1 MPPAH
6 ADLPPERVDAGPV
19 VLRRIRSTDAGAVA
33 AAVAG
38 SLDHLRPWMPWATPD
53 SADRRSQLARVAEAD
68 EMWESGISYIYSVLT
83 ADHGTLVGEIGLHR
97 RGGDVIEPEG
107 RGAAWTDERGTSEER
122 RRRLKSAL
130 QASRGHS
137 IEIGYWIAGSQTRR
151 GFATSAAAAITEVAL
166 ALPGVRRV
174 EIHCDE
180 ANTASAAIP
189 RKLGYRLDHVEVR
202 KPEAP
207 GESGRLMIWVRD
219 HAAPPDPEPEPSGSG
234 R

>member
-1 MPPAH
+1 VSPAS
-6 ADLPPERVDAGPV
+6 AELPPERVDAGAV
-19 VLRRIRSTDAGAVA
+19 VLRRIRSADAGAVA
-33 AAVAG
+33 AAVAS

-53 SADRRSQLARVAEAD
+53 SAERRSQLARVAEAD

-97 RGGDVIEPEG
+97 RSGDGSV
-107 RGAAWTDERGTSEER
+107 
-122 RRRLKSAL
+122 
-130 QASRGHS
+130 
-137 IEIGYWIAGSQTRR
+137 EIGYWIAGSQARR
-151 GFATSAAAAITEVAL
+151 GFGTSAAAAVTAVAL
-166 ALPGVRRV
+166 ALPGVSRV

-189 RKLGYRLDHVEVR
+189 RKLGYRLDRVEER

-219 HAAPPDPEPEPSGSG
+219 RASS
-234 R
+234 

>member
-1 MPPAH
+1 VPPAH
-6 ADLPPERVDAGPV
+6 ADLPPERVDAGAV
-19 VLRRIRSTDAGAVA
+19 VLRRIRSADAGAVA

-97 RGGDVIEPEG
+97 RGGDG
-107 RGAAWTDERGTSEER
+107 
-122 RRRLKSAL
+122 
-130 QASRGHS
+130 S

-151 GFATSAAAAITEVAL
+151 GFGASAAAAITDVAL
-166 ALPGVRRV
+166 ALPGVSRV

-180 ANTASAAIP
+180 ANAASAAIP
-189 RKLGYRLDHVEVR
+189 RKLGYRLDRVEER

-207 GESGRLMIWVRD
+207 GESGRLMIWVRGRAD
-219 HAAPPDPEPEPSGSG
+219 PPDPDPQSSHGPAGL

>member
-1 MPPAH
+1 MAPAH
-6 ADLPPERVDAGPV
+6 DDVPPERVEAGEV
-19 VLRRIRSTDAGAVA
+19 VLRRIRSADAGAVA

-53 SADRRSQLARVAEAD
+53 SADRGSQLARGAEAD

-97 RGGDVIEPEG
+97 RGGDVSEPE
-107 RGAAWTDERGTSEER
+107 
-122 RRRLKSAL
+122 RRLKSAL

-151 GFATSAAAAITEVAL
+151 GFGTSAAAAITEIAFG
-166 ALPGVRRV
+166 LPGVRRV

-189 RKLGYRLDHVEVR
+189 RKLGYRLDRVEER

-219 HAAPPDPEPEPSGSG
+219 YAGPPGPGPQPFRSG

>member
-1 MPPAH
+1 VPAAR
-6 ADLPPERVDAGPV
+6 ADLPPERVDADAV

-83 ADHGTLVGEIGLHR
+83 ADQGTLVGEIGLHR
-97 RGGDVIEPEG
+97 RGRDV
-107 RGAAWTDERGTSEER
+107 SEAEE
-122 RRRLKSAL
+122 RLKSAP
-130 QASRGHS
+130 QASRGHC

-151 GFATSAAAAITEVAL
+151 GFGTSAAAAITDVAL
-166 ALPGVRRV
+166 ALPGVSRV

-189 RKLGYRLDHVEVR
+189 RKLGYRLDRVEER

-207 GESGRLMIWVRD
+207 GESGRLMIWVMD
-219 HAAPPDPEPEPSGSG
+219 HAGPPDPEPEPSRGPAML

>member
-1 MPPAH
+1 VAPAH
-6 ADLPPERVDAGPV
+6 ADFPPERVDAGAV
-19 VLRRIRSTDAGAVA
+19 VLRRIRSADAGAVA

-97 RGGDVIEPEG
+97 RGGDG
-107 RGAAWTDERGTSEER
+107 
-122 RRRLKSAL
+122 
-130 QASRGHS
+130 S

-151 GFATSAAAAITEVAL
+151 GFGTSAAAAITDVAL
-166 ALPGVRRV
+166 ALPGVSRV

-189 RKLGYRLDHVEVR
+189 RKLGYRLDRVEER

-219 HAAPPDPEPEPSGSG
+219 HAEPPDPGPQSSRGPAAL

>member
-1 MPPAH
+1 VPPAH
-6 ADLPPERVDAGPV
+6 AYLPPERVDAGAV
-19 VLRRIRSTDAGAVA
+19 VLRRIRSADAGAVA

-97 RGGDVIEPEG
+97 RGGDG
-107 RGAAWTDERGTSEER
+107 
-122 RRRLKSAL
+122 
-130 QASRGHS
+130 S

-151 GFATSAAAAITEVAL
+151 GFGTSAAAAITDVAL
-166 ALPGVRRV
+166 ALPGVSRV

-189 RKLGYRLDHVEVR
+189 RKLGYRLDRVEER

-219 HAAPPDPEPEPSGSG
+219 HADPQSSHGPAAL

>member
-1 MPPAH
+1 M
-6 ADLPPERVDAGPV
+6 PPERVDAGAV

-33 AAVAG
+33 VAVAG

-97 RGGDVIEPEG
+97 RGGDG
-107 RGAAWTDERGTSEER
+107 G
-122 RRRLKSAL
+122 
-130 QASRGHS
+130 
-137 IEIGYWIAGSQTRR
+137 IEIGYWIAGSEVRQ
-151 GFATSAAAAITEVAL
+151 GFGTSAAAAITDVAL
-166 ALPGVRRV
+166 ALPGVSRV

-189 RKLGYRLDHVEVR
+189 RKLGYRLDRVEER

-219 HAAPPDPEPEPSGSG
+219 HASPGVCS
-234 R
+234 

>member
-1 MPPAH
+1 VPSAR
-6 ADLPPERVDAGPV
+6 AALPPERVDAGAV

-97 RGGDVIEPEG
+97 RGGDG
-107 RGAAWTDERGTSEER
+107 G
-122 RRRLKSAL
+122 
-130 QASRGHS
+130 

-151 GFATSAAAAITEVAL
+151 GFGTSAAAAITDVAL
-166 ALPGVRRV
+166 ALPEVSRV

-189 RKLGYRLDHVEVR
+189 RKLGYRLDRIEER

-219 HAAPPDPEPEPSGSG
+219 HA
-234 R
+234 RQ